1 MRSMKTVEWSGTAWC
16 LVLWE
21 DVGFLTRKGR
31 ILATLRSARREDA
44 ETEAML
50 QGWL

>member
-1 MRSMKTVEWSGTAWC
+1 MKTVEWDGTRWC
-16 LVLWE
+16 LVEWE

-31 ILATLRSARREDA
+31 IIAPLKSKSKVDA
-44 ETEAML
+44 ECEAML